1 MRHALN
7 LKLALALTTLCAIS
21 AHSSA
26 ADAPAGDSLMVGLG
40 AAYVP
45 EYAGSDD
52 SRVVPVPFL
61 ERTWDNGFFVSTR
74 RGLGYQTNVG
84 AVNLSGALTYGGA
97 RDEKKRTFAA
107 GSDALR
113 GMGDIDGGLQA
124 VLTASYQLGKVGLS
138 VGTTQAV
145 GKRENGSTYTL
156 GASVPL
162 YSGANDQVSLGG
174 SAVYG
179 DNKHMQ
185 TYFGVTGAQSAR
197 SGYKA
202 YQAKSG
208 FETVSAAV
216 SWDHVIDKRWST
228 HTAVGFTRLLG
239 DAADSPLTKRKT
251 TPMLMTGISYK
262 F

>member
-7 LKLALALTTLCAIS
+7 LKLVLALTTLCALGANS
-21 AHSSA
+21 HA
-26 ADAPAGDSLMVGLG
+26 ADAPDGDSLTVGLG
-40 AAYVP
+40 AAWVP
-45 EYAGSDD
+45 EYAGSDH
-52 SRVVPVPFL
+52 SRVVPLPFL
-61 ERTWDNGFFVSTR
+61 ERTWANGFFISTR

-84 AVNLSGALTYGGA
+84 EVNLSGALSYGGA

-124 VLTASYQLGKVGLS
+124 VLTASYQLGTVGLS
-138 VGTTQAV
+138 LGTTQAV

-156 GASVPL
+156 GASMPL
-162 YSGANDQVSLGG
+162 YNGGGHNVSLSA

-208 FETVSAAV
+208 FESVGAAITWSHEINRNWSSYAAV
-216 SWDHVIDKRWST
+216 GV
-228 HTAVGFTRLLG
+228 TRLTG
-239 DAADSPLTKRKT
+239 DAADSPLTYRKT
-251 TPMLMTGISYK
+251 TPLVMSGISYK

>member
-1 MRHALN
+1 MRHAPH
-7 LKLALALTTLCAIS
+7 LKLALALTTLCVLAGNS
-21 AHSSA
+21 RA

-40 AAYVP
+40 AAYAP

-52 SRVVPVPFL
+52 SHVVPVPFL
-61 ERTWDNGFFVSTR
+61 ERSYANGLFISTR
-74 RGLGYQTNVG
+74 RGLGYQTDVG
-84 AVNLSGALTYGGA
+84 PVNLSAALGYGGS
-97 RDEKKRTFAA
+97 RDEHKRTFGA
-107 GSDALR
+107 GSDALK
-113 GMGDIDGGLQA
+113 GMGDIDGGVQG

-138 VGTTQAV
+138 LGTTQAL

-156 GASVPL
+156 GASLPL
-162 YSGANDQVSLGG
+162 YSTTNDQIGLGA

-179 DNKHMQ
+179 DNKHMR
-185 TYFGVTGAQSAR
+185 TYFGVSDAQSLR
-197 SGYKA
+197 SGYRAYRAKA
-202 YQAKSG
+202 G

-216 SWDHVIDKRWST
+216 SWDHVIDKNWST
-228 HTAVGFTRLLG
+228 HTAVGFTRLTG

>member
-1 MRHALN
+1 MRHAPN
-7 LKLALALTTLCAIS
+7 LKLVLALTTLCALGANS
-21 AHSSA
+21 RA
-26 ADAPAGDSLMVGLG
+26 ADAPAGDSLTVGLG

-52 SRVVPVPFL
+52 SRTVPLPFL
-61 ERTWDNGFFVSTR
+61 ERTWGNGFFISTR

-84 AVNLSGALTYGGA
+84 AVNLSGALGYGGA

-124 VLTASYQLGKVGLS
+124 VLTASYQLGTVGLS
-138 VGTTQAV
+138 LGTTQAV

-156 GASVPL
+156 GASMPL
-162 YSGANDQVSLGG
+162 YNGGSHNVSLSA

-185 TYFGVTGAQSAR
+185 TYFGVTDVQGAR
-197 SGYKA
+197 SGYRPYRAKA
-202 YQAKSG
+202 G
-208 FETVSAAV
+208 FESVGAAV
-216 SWDHVIDKRWST
+216 TWSHEINRSWSSYAAAGV
-228 HTAVGFTRLLG
+228 TRLTG

>member
-1 MRHALN
+1 MRHALP
-7 LKLALALTTLCAIS
+7 LKLALALTTLCAVS
-21 AHSSA
+21 GHAGA
-26 ADAPAGDSLMVGLG
+26 ADAPGGDSLTVGLG

-52 SRVVPVPFL
+52 SRTVPLPFL
-61 ERTWDNGFFVSTR
+61 ESTFANGFFISTR
-74 RGLGYQTNVG
+74 RGLGYQANVG
-84 AVNLSGALTYGGA
+84 PVNLSGALSYGGA
-97 RDEKKRTFAA
+97 RDEKKRTFRS

-124 VLTASYQLGKVGLS
+124 VLTASYQLGTVGLS
-138 VGTTQAV
+138 LGTTQAV

-162 YSGANDQVSLGG
+162 YNGAGHNVSLSA

-197 SGYKA
+197 SGYRQYGAKA
-202 YQAKSG
+202 G
-208 FETVSAAV
+208 FESVGAAV
-216 SWDHVIDKRWST
+216 TWGHEINRNWSSYA
-228 HTAVGFTRLLG
+228 AVGVTRLTG
-239 DAADSPLTKRKT
+239 DAADSPLTFRKT
-251 TPMLMTGISYK
+251 TPLVMTGISYK